1 MLYEKDSV
9 IEPIPTDEDIN
20 KREQSWRLKLPI
32 DYIDFIKKY
41 NACIPVEKSFDCN
54 NHSYAIVRFLG
65 ILSNWSDSE
74 LGWYDISVVAS
85 GIEERLTDNEDLV
98 GLELL
103 PIAELFAGDYLC
115 LNFKSNKEVPTVCV
129 WNHEESDEFMPVIYE
144 VADSFKEFIDMLG

>member
-1 MLYEKDSV
+1 MLFQMNSV

-32 DYIDFIKKY
+32 DYINFLKKY
-41 NACIPVEKSFDCN
+41 NACIPIKKSFNCN

-65 ILSNWSDSE
+65 IISNWSDSE

-115 LNFKSNKEVPTVCV
+115 LNLKKNQDFPTVCI

-144 VADSFKEFIDMLG
+144 VADSFGKFIDMLE